1 MLIFKKRN
9 YSLIIFFLLLTGSLQ
24 LFSCNTIDLYE
35 KVASIPNLSW
45 SANYK
50 PEFKF
55 IIKDTTAPY
64 QLFIVLR
71 HNEKYNYNNIWLNL
85 YAQAPGD
92 STQKFMLELPLA
104 SNEKGWLGS
113 AMDDLY
119 EHRIALTLDPQKF
132 NFKKAG
138 TYSFTLEQVMREDP
152 LLNVLN
158 AGIRL
163 EKKSQ

>member
-1 MLIFKKRN
+1 MFQNQR
-9 YSLIIFFLLLTGSLQ
+9 SLRKTIFFLFAVLILN
-24 LFSCNTIDLYE
+24 SCRTIDLYE
-35 KVASIPNLSW
+35 KVVSIPGHSW
-45 SANYK
+45 QSNFK
-50 PEFKF
+50 PKF
-55 IIKDTTAPY
+55 TFEIKDTSSNY
-64 QLFIVLR
+64 QVFIILR
-71 HNEKYNYNNIWLNL
+71 HNDKYNYNNIWLNL

-92 STQKFMLELPLA
+92 SAKKFMLELPLA
-104 SNEKGWLGS
+104 NNEKGWLGS

-119 EHRIALTLDPQKF
+119 EHRVALTLDPQKF

>member
-1 MLIFKKRN
+1 MFQN
-9 YSLIIFFLLLTGSLQ
+9 QSSLRKTLFFLFAVLILN
-24 LFSCNTIDLYE
+24 SCRTIDLYE
-35 KVASIPNLSW
+35 KVVSIPGHSW
-45 SANYK
+45 QSNFK
-50 PEFKF
+50 PTFTFE
-55 IIKDTTAPY
+55 IKDTSSNY
-64 QLFIVLR
+64 QVFIILR
-71 HNEKYNYNNIWLNL
+71 HNDKYNYNNIWLNL

-92 STQKFMLELPLA
+92 SSKKFMLELPLA
-104 SNEKGWLGS
+104 NNEKGWLGS

-119 EHRIALTLDPQKF
+119 EHRVALTLDPQKF

-138 TYSFTLEQVMREDP
+138 IYSFTLEQVMREDP

>member
-1 MLIFKKRN
+1 MFQNQSSFRKIL
-9 YSLIIFFLLLTGSLQ
+9 FLLFAVLILN
-24 LFSCNTIDLYE
+24 SCRTIDLYE
-35 KVASIPNLSW
+35 KVVSIPGHSW
-45 SANYK
+45 QSNFK
-50 PEFKF
+50 PKF
-55 IIKDTTAPY
+55 TFEIKDTSSNY
-64 QLFIVLR
+64 QVFIILR
-71 HNEKYNYNNIWLNL
+71 HSDKYNYNNIWLNL
-85 YAQAPGD
+85 YAQAPAD
-92 STQKFMLELPLA
+92 SSKKFMLELPLA
-104 SNEKGWLGS
+104 NNEKGWLGS

-119 EHRIALTLDPQKF
+119 EHRVALTLDPQKF

>member
-1 MLIFKKRN
+1 MFQN
-9 YSLIIFFLLLTGSLQ
+9 QSSLRKILFFLFAVLILN
-24 LFSCNTIDLYE
+24 SCRTIDLYE
-35 KVASIPNLSW
+35 KVVSIPGHSW
-45 SANYK
+45 QSNFK
-50 PEFKF
+50 PKF
-55 IIKDTTAPY
+55 TFEIKDTSSNY
-64 QLFIVLR
+64 QVFIILR
-71 HNEKYNYNNIWLNL
+71 HNDKYNYNNIWLNL

-92 STQKFMLELPLA
+92 SFKKFMLELPLA
-104 SNEKGWLGS
+104 NNEKGWLGS

-119 EHRIALTLDPQKF
+119 EHRVALTLDPQKF

>member
-1 MLIFKKRN
+1 MFQIQG
-9 YSLIIFFLLLTGSLQ
+9 SLRESIFFCFAVLILN
-24 LFSCNTIDLYE
+24 SCRTIDLYE
-35 KVASIPNLSW
+35 KVVSIPGHSW
-45 SANYK
+45 QSNFK
-50 PEFKF
+50 PKF
-55 IIKDTTAPY
+55 TFEIKDTSSNY
-64 QLFIVLR
+64 QVFIILR
-71 HNEKYNYNNIWLNL
+71 HNDKYNYNNIWLNL

-92 STQKFMLELPLA
+92 SSKKFMLELPLA
-104 SNEKGWLGS
+104 NNEKGWLGS

-119 EHRIALTLDPQKF
+119 EHRVALTLDPQKF

-138 TYSFTLEQVMREDP
+138 TYSFILEQVMREDP

>member
-1 MLIFKKRN
+1 MFQN
-9 YSLIIFFLLLTGSLQ
+9 QSSLRKTIFFLFAVLILN
-24 LFSCNTIDLYE
+24 SCRTIDLYE
-35 KVASIPNLSW
+35 KVVSIPGHSW
-45 SANYK
+45 QSNFK
-50 PEFKF
+50 PKF
-55 IIKDTTAPY
+55 TFQIKDTSSNY
-64 QLFIVLR
+64 QVFIILR
-71 HNEKYNYNNIWLNL
+71 HNDKYNYNNIWLNL

-92 STQKFMLELPLA
+92 SSKKFMLELPLA
-104 SNEKGWLGS
+104 NNEKGWLGS

-119 EHRIALTLDPQKF
+119 EHRVALTLDPQKF